1 MSDETQAEKLTARME
16 RMKPSEAPKRRRGI
30 NPYALSA
37 VTAVAGVGVGAWLVL
52 AAPDAPAPAPAI
64 ETASVSDFQGDGTGT
79 DGFSVSR
86 PKPQIAPAAPDTS
99 DAERLQAEIEA
110 LNAQIADLKA
120 NPVTVTDEAAL
131 ADLKAQVAALDADAK
146 ARAAALSDLERE
158 NIRLQTLRSSKGL
171 S

>member
-79 DGFSVSR
+79 DGFSAHSTEDGHRFHGIAGTHSTASR
-86 PKPQIAPAAPDTS
+86 A
-99 DAERLQAEIEA
+99 
-110 LNAQIADLKA
+110 ADL
-120 NPVTVTDEAAL
+120 TDGFME
-131 ADLKAQVAALDADAK
+131 
-146 ARAAALSDLERE
+146 S
-158 NIRLQTLRSSKGL
+158 GL
-171 S
+171 C